1 MWYKYI
7 EKIRKESW
15 VVCVKAKASYVKI
28 GCQSVVPK
36 MDNVRIE

>member
-1 MWYKYI
+1 MWYTYI
-7 EKIRKESW
+7 EKIRKESG

-28 GCQSVVPK
+28 GCQSK